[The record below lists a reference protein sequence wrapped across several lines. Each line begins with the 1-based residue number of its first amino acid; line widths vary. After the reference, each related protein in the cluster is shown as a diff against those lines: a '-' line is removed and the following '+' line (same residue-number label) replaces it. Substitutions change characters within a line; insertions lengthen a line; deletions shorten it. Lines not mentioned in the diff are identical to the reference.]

1 MTAGLAA
8 ATFADLVLAAL
19 DGTAA
24 TVTASHIAAHN
35 GDPGAAGTAN
45 PATGVPTTR
54 QAITWGAASGTTS
67 RQRAI
72 SNSPSWTATGTD
84 TVSHLSAWSALTSG
98 SFRFSLALTT
108 PKSVTA
114 TDILNITQLT
124 FSFTPIA
131 A

>member
-8 ATFADLVLAAL
+8 ATFADLVLTAL

-45 PATGVPTTR
+45 AATGVPSTR
-54 QAITWGAASGTTS
+54 QSITWGAASGTTS
-67 RQRAI
+67 RTRGI
-72 SNSPSWTATGTD
+72 SNVPTWTATGAD
-84 TVSHLSAWSALTSG
+84 TISHLSAWSASTSG
-98 SFRFSLALTT
+98 SFRFSLALTASKT
-108 PKSVTA
+108 VA
-114 TDILNITQLT
+114 NTDVLNITSLT
-124 FSFTPIA
+124 FSLTPIA